1 MHGSE
6 RVKLD
11 RLTRSKTF
19 GRSLIKQFL
28 NPFSTAPLQDKSG
41 ICMISPHNNRLYT
54 VYVKK
59 RSPNSIPR
67 RSRIRR
73 EATATDCLLRCALPC
88 AHAANILIKLF
99 YYFFSSASWPH
110 NSVQGGQVY
119 TLFYF
124 SVFRSMSMIILK
136 NSERVHAFQP
146 QFYNV
151 QTAECQ

>member
-11 RLTRSKTF
+11 RLTRSKRF

-28 NPFSTAPLQDKSG
+28 NPFSTAPLQDKSR

-59 RSPNSIPR
+59 RSPNSSPR
-67 RSRIRR
+67 RSTIRR
-73 EATATDCLLRCALPC
+73 EATATDFLLRCALSC
-88 AHAANILIKLF
+88 AHAANILINFKLF
-99 YYFFSSASWPH
+99 YYFSSASWPH

-124 SVFRSMSMIILK
+124 SVFHSMSMIILK
-136 NSERVHAFQP
+136 NGERVHAFQP

-151 QTAECQ
+151 